1 MNYELLAFRF
11 HSKGLKIPLQITSA
25 LFELKREG
33 TGTHFVM
40 TSSGFTVFLTASNP
54 TSRLDSNNAAL

>member
-1 MNYELLAFRF
+1 MNYELLRF